1 MNTSRATVG
10 IAIIFLAAAL
20 SLAGV
25 PHQSSERAAAFTG
38 DPSVPPA
45 SVAFK
50 QSDSKGVTHGNVED
64 LAY

>member
-10 IAIIFLAAAL
+10 IAIVFLAAAL
-20 SLAGV
+20 SLAGT
-25 PHQSSERAAAFTG
+25 PHVADHGAAYAG

-45 SVAFK
+45 SEVFSRGETRNVA
-50 QSDSKGVTHGNVED
+50 QGNVED

>member
-10 IAIIFLAAAL
+10 IAIVFLAAAL
-20 SLAGV
+20 SLAGA
-25 PHQSSERAAAFTG
+25 PHTVERGTGYTG

-45 SVAFK
+45 SEVFRAGETK
-50 QSDSKGVTHGNVED
+50 NVSQGNVED

>member
-10 IAIIFLAAAL
+10 IAIVFLAAAL
-20 SLAGV
+20 SLAGA
-25 PHQSSERAAAFTG
+25 PHPADPGAYSG

-45 SVAFK
+45 SEVFRNGETK
-50 QSDSKGVTHGNVED
+50 NVSQGNVED

>member
-20 SLAGV
+20 SLAGA
-25 PHQSSERAAAFTG
+25 PPPGEHTTAYTG

-45 SVAFK
+45 SEAFK
-50 QSDSKGVTHGNVED
+50 QGEATGVAQGNVHD
-64 LAY
+64 MAY